1 MTGRSDEQAL
11 GEVRTVRRLGGAG
24 EQRYVYDAALGDTG
38 DGHHGHAHPSLF
50 KTVHRLLRGR
60 YAITLV
66 IAGVL
71 GIAGAVGGYVS
82 TKPKFRTTGQ
92 VQVESMLPTTGLGGP
107 SLYSPLGNVSTYV
120 ATQAA
125 LMRSDR
131 VIEAAMDSAEWRA
144 LGLGSGDTGQRD
156 LLASLEIRES
166 PTSPELIEVSS
177 THEEKRFTQAVVKS
191 LLKAYQTLHQEE
203 EDRASDSQGRAL
215 RERRTQINAKINE
228 LNAQILDLSREFG
241 TPDLGSALEQRT
253 RQIDQLDEQI
263 QRIKLR
269 EADLAALVEA
279 GTPRAPTPPSG
290 AQSWSAERIAQLD
303 PRVVPLLDQLRLAEA
318 EHKELTQVRRYG
330 EQHPAVKAAGSRVSR
345 AQAMIDDFV
354 TKWQPP
360 PQVQEAA
367 AAMNSTD
374 PEEVKIKR
382 ARLEEL
388 RAGMSAERAKMSEV
402 QQRIAAM
409 RDQIRREEQDLG
421 SVETAISSL
430 ALQISVVREYNST
443 GRIRVRSEGFTPA
456 YPTVDRRKSFAAAGL
471 ALGGGAPVAL
481 MLLLGLLDRRL
492 RYSDDTGQE
501 GIGAPLL
508 GILPILPPDVKDEE
522 RRAMAAHCVHNIRVL
537 LQLSAEAGGAKT
549 FCITSPTSGDG
560 KTSLALSLG
569 LSFAASGART
579 VLVDFDTVGTGLSSS
594 MDLRGGEGLVE
605 AVLRGEL
612 NGCVHPSGVDDR
624 LFLIPSNPG
633 DELHVSRFSTG
644 AIRRLV
650 KQLRDQFDMVLIDS
664 GPILGSIEAS
674 LACAQ
679 ADGVVL
685 VVGRGQH
692 HAFVRRAVE
701 RIQAVGGVLAG
712 IVFNRATAQ
721 DFKRSVS
728 SGSVRSVPRGLPPGA
743 GGAPRSGLSKAGPL
757 ARTVAEDV
765 SDDRRAAS

>member
-1 MTGRSDEQAL
+1 MNGGQDDQPRNETR
-11 GEVRTVRRLGGAG
+11 VVRRLEGEP
-24 EQRYVYDAALGDTG
+24 EQRYVYDAAAGPDS
-38 DGHHGHAHPSLF
+38 HHGQAHPSIF

-60 YAITLV
+60 YAVTLSV
-66 IAGVL
+66 AAVL
-71 GIAGAVGGYVS
+71 GVAGAIGGYLS

-144 LGLGSGDTGQRD
+144 LGLGSSEMARRD
-156 LLASLEIRES
+156 YLASLEIRES

-177 THEEKRFTQAVVKS
+177 IHEEKRFTQAVVKS

-241 TPDLGSALEQRT
+241 TPDLQSALEQRT

-263 QRIKLR
+263 QRAKLR
-269 EADLAALVEA
+269 EAELSSKVDVAI
-279 GTPRAPTPPSG
+279 PKPSPQPQG
-290 AQSWSAERIAQLD
+290 PQTWSPEKIAQID
-303 PRVVPLLDQLRLAEA
+303 PRIVPLLDQLRQAEA

-330 EQHPAVKAAGSRVSR
+330 EQHPAVRASAARVSR
-345 AQAMIDDFV
+345 AQAMVDDFV
-354 TKWQPP
+354 AKWQAP
-360 PQVQEAA
+360 PQVQEAV
-367 AAMNSTD
+367 AAMSSTD
-374 PEEVKIKR
+374 PEEIKTKR
-382 ARLEEL
+382 ARWEEL
-388 RAGMSAERAKMSEV
+388 RAGMFAERAKMSEV
-402 QQRIAAM
+402 QQRIGAL
-409 RDQIRREEQDLG
+409 RDQIRREEQELAT
-421 SVETAISSL
+421 VEQAISTL
-430 ALQISVVREYNST
+430 ALQIRVVQEYNST

-456 YPTVDRRKSFAAAGL
+456 FPSVDRRKSYAAAGL
-471 ALGGGAPVAL
+471 ALGGGLPVAL
-481 MLLLGLLDRRL
+481 MMLLGLVDRRL
-492 RYSDDTGQE
+492 RYSDDTGQD

-549 FCITSPTSGDG
+549 YCVTSPTSGDG
-560 KTSLALSLG
+560 KTSLTLSLG

-605 AVLRGEL
+605 AVLRGDL

-650 KQLRDQFDMVLIDS
+650 RQLRDQFDVVLIDS

-679 ADGVVL
+679 ADGVIL
-685 VVGRGQH
+685 VVGRGQQH
-692 HAFVRRAVE
+692 TFVRRAVE

-728 SGSVRSVPRGLPPGA
+728 SGSMRSVPRGLPPGA
-743 GGAPRSGLSKAGPL
+743 GNVPRSGLAKAGPL

>member
-1 MTGRSDEQAL
+1 MSGGQDDQLRNEIR
-11 GEVRTVRRLGGAG
+11 VVRRLETEP
-24 EQRYVYDAALGDTG
+24 EQRYVYDAAAGPDS
-38 DGHHGHAHPSLF
+38 HQAHPSVF

-60 YAITLV
+60 YAITLSF
-66 IAGVL
+66 AAVL
-71 GIAGAVGGYVS
+71 GIAGAIGGYLS

-144 LGLGSGDTGQRD
+144 LGLGSGETPQRD
-156 LLASLEIRES
+156 YLASLEIRES
-166 PTSPELIEVSS
+166 PTSPELIDVSS

-241 TPDLGSALEQRT
+241 TPDLQSALEQRT

-263 QRIKLR
+263 QRAKLR
-269 EADLAALVEA
+269 EAELSSRVDAAI
-279 GTPRAPTPPSG
+279 PKPSPQPQG
-290 AQSWSAERIAQLD
+290 PQNWSPEKIAQID
-303 PRVVPLLDQLRLAEA
+303 QRIVPLLDQLRQAEA

-330 EQHPAVKAAGSRVSR
+330 EQHPAVRASAARVSR
-345 AQAMIDDFV
+345 AQAMVDDFV
-354 TKWQPP
+354 AKWQAP
-360 PQVQEAA
+360 PQVQEAV
-367 AAMNSTD
+367 AAMSSTD
-374 PEEVKIKR
+374 PQEIKVKR
-382 ARLEEL
+382 ERWEEL
-388 RAGMSAERAKMSEV
+388 RSGMFAERAKMSEV
-402 QQRIAAM
+402 QQRIGAL
-409 RDQIRREEQDLG
+409 RDQIRREEQELAT
-421 SVETAISSL
+421 VEQAISTL
-430 ALQISVVREYNST
+430 ALQIRVVQEYNST

-456 YPTVDRRKSFAAAGL
+456 FPSVDRRKSYAAAGL
-471 ALGGGAPVAL
+471 ALGGGLPVAL
-481 MLLLGLLDRRL
+481 MMLLGLVDRRL
-492 RYSDDTGQE
+492 RYSDDTGQD

-549 FCITSPTSGDG
+549 YCVTSPTSGDG
-560 KTSLALSLG
+560 KTSLTLSLG

-605 AVLRGEL
+605 AVLRGDL

-650 KQLRDQFDMVLIDS
+650 RQLRDQFDVVLIDS

-679 ADGVVL
+679 ADGVIL
-685 VVGRGQH
+685 VVGRGQQ

-728 SGSVRSVPRGLPPGA
+728 SGSMRSVPRGLPPGP
-743 GGAPRSGLSKAGPL
+743 GQAPRSGLAKAGPL